1 MSAYSRLET
10 LPYISVIVL
19 YLYECYIGISMEM
32 KSKISLASVVFF
44 LGLLAISQYHY
55 NCGQQFG
62 SQIVLTLAGAMISI
76 PVTLFIIENVIK
88 WDREQQLKIEKL
100 HTCEAILFIVTRIL
114 DRIIEVSLPSS
125 HTKFAIREIIIKGW
139 KNPNAS
145 VSNTIKETSNLIKR
159 ARDEKRANSIKRIR
173 SGYIEDWKKES
184 DKENK
189 LMLKFSRSISLWLKE
204 LRDLV
209 PKILIL
215 YGDKNLYENLSEFE
229 KLSLIFE
236 DFSVGYYNE
245 LPIFPIDQLYERCSM
260 LYDVI
265 MEYYENDEG
274 NLV

>member
-1 MSAYSRLET
+1 
-10 LPYISVIVL
+10 
-19 YLYECYIGISMEM
+19 MEL

-44 LGLLAISQYHY
+44 LGLLIISQYLY
-55 NCGQQFG
+55 NCNHQFG
-62 SQIVLTLAGAMISI
+62 SQIVLTLPGAMISI
-76 PVTLFIIENVIK
+76 PITLFIIEKVIK

-125 HTKFAIREIIIKGW
+125 HTKFAIRKIIIKGW

-159 ARDEKRANSIKRIR
+159 ARDEKGANSIKRIR

-184 DKENK
+184 DKENE
-189 LMLKFSRSISLWLKE
+189 LMLRFSRSIGLWLKE

-236 DFSVGYYNE
+236 DFALGYYNE

-265 MEYYENDEG
+265 VEYYENDEVD
-274 NLV
+274 LI